1 MLALPPR
8 LALFSAAVVIVAI
21 SGAALAWNGPAAPSW
36 SADGVVAEY
45 RSEAGRLK
53 LAPGWSWPK
62 ELVIDAGTR
71 EEPMHYGKGSGT
83 EMAERRWFCSWATR
97 ASSKTVS
104 PSIRRE
110 ALKRLS
116 PIMRDRAF
124 LFSNS
129 FPEVI
134 VTPVLRGDIEDKEL
148 RDFTSALCQTL
159 QVAPDTERE

>member
-1 MLALPPR
+1 
-8 LALFSAAVVIVAI
+8 
-21 SGAALAWNGPAAPSW
+21 
-36 SADGVVAEY
+36 
-45 RSEAGRLK
+45 
-53 LAPGWSWPK
+53 
-62 ELVIDAGTR
+62 
-71 EEPMHYGKGSGT
+71 MHYGKGSGT